1 MVILQRGTEGG
12 WGHQTGLT
20 ARLFSKTN
28 GTTRAGQPWLPLGIL
43 IGSTTTQQQT
53 HTEHAHTHRH
63 TQQTCGNRESVVPAA
78 WSRVVASAATMINW
92 LREAGLCCGGFIFL
106 DEEEEEEEE
115 RGEGCLGGFS
125 WQGVRVTEQGGSE

>member
-1 MVILQRGTEGG
+1 MGTSDWVNSETVLKNKRN
-12 WGHQTGLT
+12 HTRRSAMAT
-20 ARLFSKTN
+20 ARGPNWFHHN
-28 GTTRAGQPWLPLGIL
+28 
-43 IGSTTTQQQT
+43 TTTDT